1 MKVLITGRNG
11 FLAKELSENF
21 SDFEITCVGRQ
32 EVNLTDPS
40 SARSLFQYNRF
51 DAVVHTAIKG
61 GKRDKEDTFQTFVDN
76 ISMFNNLIAN
86 RRSFGKLINF
96 CSGAAFGRNADIYG
110 YQEHRIQELVPRDY
124 YGMSKNVI
132 ARECEKLDN
141 VYNLRL
147 FGCFGFYEDET
158 RFIKSSIMKSLKKEP
173 IIIHKN
179 KMMDFVSSEDVATV
193 VRHYLENEPEETY
206 EDINICYKQKQTLR
220 NIALKIVG
228 LTNSKSDIIL
238 EESGFGN
245 TYTGCGDKLD
255 SLNLDLQG
263 LDLGLAK
270 LKERLSG

>member
-40 SARSLFQYNRF
+40 SVRSLFQYNRF

-76 ISMFNNLIAN
+76 ISMFNNLIAS

-96 CSGAAFGRNADIYG
+96 CSGAAFGRNADIYE
-110 YQEHRIQELVPRDY
+110 YQEHRVQGFVPSDY
-124 YGMSKNVI
+124 YGMSKNII

-141 VYNLRL
+141 VHNLRL
-147 FGCFGFYEDET
+147 FGCFGFYEAES
-158 RFIKSSIMKSLKKEP
+158 RFIKSSIIKSLKGEP

-193 VRHYLENEPEETY
+193 VRHYLENDPEEAY
-206 EDINICYKQKQTLR
+206 RDINICYKQKQTLR
-220 NIALKIVG
+220 NIASEIIG

-245 TYTGCGDKLD
+245 TYTGCGDKLNN
-255 SLNLDLQG
+255 LNLDLQG
-263 LDLGLAK
+263 FDLGLAK
-270 LKERLSG
+270 LAERLSG